1 MTSKDEEKKG
11 RTCTGRSRFFLPSLN
26 VNTLVP
32 VGPRSH
38 PTTNGMAL
46 PAQAA
51 LPKKRQAAEDHDD
64 LWFFNSIVKM
74 RMNRSYDSRA
84 CQQNLSDSFTID
96 RHD

>member
-1 MTSKDEEKKG
+1 MKKKREEHALAED
-11 RTCTGRSRFFLPSLN
+11 RFFLPSLN

-64 LWFFNSIVKM
+64 LWFFKSIVKM

-96 RHD
+96 RLA